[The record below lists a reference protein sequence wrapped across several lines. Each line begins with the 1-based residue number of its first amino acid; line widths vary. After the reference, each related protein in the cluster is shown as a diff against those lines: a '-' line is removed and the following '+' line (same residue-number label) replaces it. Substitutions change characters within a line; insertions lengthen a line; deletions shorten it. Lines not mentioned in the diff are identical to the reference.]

1 MKPIPLLF
9 LAALACAPQSF
20 SQNEKADTSART
32 YIPDSLAAP
41 VFTPPAPVE
50 PKRLPNIRIDASNT
64 VASESGKTLTLQRG
78 AASTLPDLPP
88 PPP

>member
-1 MKPIPLLF
+1 MSIFSLLPI
-9 LAALACAPQSF
+9 LAQESENPGYAS
-20 SQNEKADTSART
+20 SSSTKNRT
-32 YIPDSLAAP
+32 YIPDTLATP
-41 VFTPPAPVE
+41 VFTPPAPAE